1 MRISLGAALFFVLSG
16 IALLGVGL
24 TYTDAYYIGSGVTVI
39 LLGTVAAAIL
49 MGRSVEAASE
59 PQTVIA
65 TMKKNKSDS
74 NLELMGRMEE
84 AA

>member
-1 MRISLGAALFFVLSG
+1 MRISLGAALFFVVSG

-24 TYTDAYYIGSGVTVI
+24 TYTDAYSIGSGVTVI

-49 MGRSVEAASE
+49 MGRSEEAASE
-59 PQTVIA
+59 A